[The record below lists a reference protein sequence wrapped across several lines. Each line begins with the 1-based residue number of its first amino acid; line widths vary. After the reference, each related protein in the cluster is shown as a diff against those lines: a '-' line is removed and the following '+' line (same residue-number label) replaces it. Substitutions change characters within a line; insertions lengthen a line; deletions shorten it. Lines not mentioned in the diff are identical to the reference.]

1 MMMTTMTRTSPGPS
15 GRPFE
20 PRRASLA
27 MQKTPA
33 VSVGVVNWLVEEGWK
48 GEKKVSCE
56 KKTRTNRSRS
66 PFFPIVERDSEIVF
80 LFASFGCPS
89 TFVGN
94 CAHSSHLV
102 AAASAVRLLVGE
114 GTLHRFR
121 KTRER

>member
-48 GEKKVSCE
+48 GEAEV
-56 KKTRTNRSRS
+56 
-66 PFFPIVERDSEIVF
+66 VF
-80 LFASFGCPS
+80 VWG
-89 TFVGN
+89 
-94 CAHSSHLV
+94 
-102 AAASAVRLLVGE
+102 VRRGE
-114 GTLHRFR
+114 
-121 KTRER
+121 